1 MKMKTL
7 LAALAI
13 TVAPTLAFAECGWGK
28 AHETAMSCAEGST
41 WDADSRSC
49 VPVASS
55 GGDATRPGTGGIPCR
70 PFHAGGPLP
79 GAAAARGP

>member
-13 TVAPTLAFAECGWGK
+13 TVAPTLAFAECSWGK
-28 AHETAMSCAEGST
+28 AHETTAMSCAEGAT
-41 WDADSRSC
+41 WDAATQTC

-55 GGDATRPGTGGIPCR
+55 
-70 PFHAGGPLP
+70 
-79 GAAAARGP
+79 